1 MNKLKLLVI
10 SAFAIALVAGSTLGL
25 AIVFNGNGTFQTSEV
40 LSIGTVDLDIT
51 LDPNETVQVSV
62 PVTNNGAAPVTA
74 ILTADVVGDSPPG
87 PYAGVTVTPS
97 QTVNL
102 QPGQTASVVFTI
114 TATNGIQPGTGT
126 VALSVIRP

>member
-10 SAFAIALVAGSTLGL
+10 SAFAIAAVAGSTLGL

-40 LSIGTVDLDIT
+40 LSIGTVDIDIT
-51 LDPNETVQVSV
+51 LDPNETVQVVV
-62 PVTNNGAAPVTA
+62 PVTNNGSAPVTA

-102 QPGQTASVVFTI
+102 GPGQTANVVFTI
-114 TATNGIQPGTGT
+114 SASNGIQPGTGT